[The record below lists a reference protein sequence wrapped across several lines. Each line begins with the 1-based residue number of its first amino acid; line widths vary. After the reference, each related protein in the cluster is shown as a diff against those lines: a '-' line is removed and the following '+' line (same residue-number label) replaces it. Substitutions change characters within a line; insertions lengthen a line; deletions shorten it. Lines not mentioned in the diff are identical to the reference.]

1 LSCRRGP
8 INAIAD
14 ETALKLQ
21 LKLLNSIYIDKSAQK
36 TTNQEVRNC
45 VIRYTLAIPQRTAVK
60 MTLIKRISFS
70 ALLLSAAPVYA
81 GDLEQALLRCSVL
94 ADVSARLGCFDA
106 IAKNAAVPVPES
118 APPGAPVMASAP
130 VAPAAAAA
138 PQTAVQTAIEVANKP
153 PEVAISRMEQDWEL
167 VPSARRGRFNFRPYR
182 DSYLLIANFST
193 STNDTPFEDR
203 EDGIRSKR
211 IELAYQLS
219 FKTKLL
225 EGIGSTPI
233 DLWAAYSQQSFWQ
246 AYNRSQSSP
255 FRDTNYMPEI
265 MLVAPINKSAG
276 AATLRYF
283 SLGAIHASNGQ
294 NSTLSR
300 SWNRMYAEF
309 AGDAG
314 KFGAT
319 VRVWKRLDN
328 AKSDNDNIDIVDF
341 MGRGELRMTYN
352 NAGNEF
358 SMLARRNFST
368 KHGAF
373 QAGWAFP
380 LATNLKGYVHAFSGY
395 GQSLIDYNYARKSIG
410 VGVLMDL

>member
-1 LSCRRGP
+1 MYGS
-8 INAIAD
+8 
-14 ETALKLQ
+14 Q
-21 LKLLNSIYIDKSAQK
+21 
-36 TTNQEVRNC
+36 
-45 VIRYTLAIPQRTAVK
+45 
-60 MTLIKRISFS
+60 MTLIKRISLS

-94 ADVSARLGCFDA
+94 GDVSARLGCFDA
-106 IAKNAAVPVPES
+106 IAKDAVAPVADV
-118 APPGAPVMASAP
+118 APPGAPVIATAATASAT
-130 VAPAAAAA
+130 AA
-138 PQTAVQTAIEVANKP
+138 PQTAVEKTVELANKP
-153 PEVAISRMEQDWEL
+153 PETPISRMEQDWEL
-167 VPSARRGRFNFRPYR
+167 VPSARRGRYNFRPYR

-193 STNDTPFEDR
+193 STNDTPFADIR
-203 EDGIRSKR
+203 PDGIKSKR

-233 DLWAAYSQQSFWQ
+233 DLWAAYTQQSFWQ

-255 FRDTNYMPEI
+255 FRDTNYMPEA
-265 MLVAPINKSAG
+265 MLVLPINKSAG
-276 AATLRYF
+276 PVTLRYA

-294 NSTLSR
+294 SGTLSR

-319 VRVWKRLDN
+319 LRVWKRLDN

-341 MGRGELRMTYN
+341 MGHGDLRVTYN

-358 SMLARRNFST
+358 SALVRRNFNTS
-368 KHGAF
+368 KGAV
-373 QAGWAFP
+373 QVGWAFP
-380 LATNLKGYVHAFSGY
+380 VATNLKGYIHAFGGY
-395 GQSLIDYNYARKSIG
+395 GQSLIDYNYSRKSIG

>member
-1 LSCRRGP
+1 
-8 INAIAD
+8 
-14 ETALKLQ
+14 
-21 LKLLNSIYIDKSAQK
+21 
-36 TTNQEVRNC
+36 
-45 VIRYTLAIPQRTAVK
+45 

-94 ADVSARLGCFDA
+94 GDVSARLGCFDA
-106 IAKNAAVPVPES
+106 IAKDAVAPVADV
-118 APPGAPVMASAP
+118 APPGAPVIASSATASP
-130 VAPAAAAA
+130 TAA
-138 PQTAVQTAIEVANKP
+138 PQTAVAKTVEIANSA
-153 PEVAISRMEQDWEL
+153 PETPISRMEQDWEL
-167 VPSARRGRFNFRPYR
+167 VPSARRGRYNFRPYR

-193 STNDTPFEDR
+193 STNDTPFADR
-203 EDGIRSKR
+203 DDGIKSKR

-255 FRDTNYMPEI
+255 FRDTNYMPEM
-265 MLVAPINKSAG
+265 MLVAPINKSVG
-276 AATLRYF
+276 PATLRYV

-319 VRVWKRLDN
+319 LRVWKRLDN

-380 LATNLKGYVHAFSGY
+380 LATNLKGYVHAFTGY

-410 VGVLMDL
+410 IGVLMDL

>member
-1 LSCRRGP
+1 
-8 INAIAD
+8 
-14 ETALKLQ
+14 
-21 LKLLNSIYIDKSAQK
+21 
-36 TTNQEVRNC
+36 
-45 VIRYTLAIPQRTAVK
+45 

-81 GDLEQALLRCSVL
+81 GDLEQALLRCSAL
-94 ADVSARLGCFDA
+94 GDVSARLGCFDA
-106 IAKNAAVPVPES
+106 IAKNAAAPVPEV
-118 APPGAPVMASAP
+118 APPGAPVIATSPSA
-130 VAPAAAAA
+130 APAGTA
-138 PQTAVQTAIEVANKP
+138 PTAVQTAIAAADKP

-167 VPSARRGRFNFRPYR
+167 VPSARRGRYNFRPYR

-193 STNDTPFEDR
+193 STNDAPFET
-203 EDGIRSKR
+203 ENGTGLKSKR

-233 DLWAAYSQQSFWQ
+233 DLWAAYTQQSFWQ
-246 AYNRSQSSP
+246 AYNRAQSSP
-255 FRDTNYMPEI
+255 FRDTNYMPEV
-265 MLVAPINKSAG
+265 MLVAPINKSIG
-276 AATLRYF
+276 PVTLRYA

-294 NSTLSR
+294 SNNLSR
-300 SWNRMYAEF
+300 SWNRAYAEF

-319 VRVWKRLDN
+319 LRVWKRLDN

-341 MGRGELRMTYN
+341 MGHGELRTTN

-358 SMLARRNFST
+358 SMLLRRNFST
-368 KHGAF
+368 SKGAI
-373 QAGWAFP
+373 QVGWAFP
-380 LATNLKGYVHAFSGY
+380 VATNLKGYIHAFGGY

>member
-1 LSCRRGP
+1 
-8 INAIAD
+8 
-14 ETALKLQ
+14 
-21 LKLLNSIYIDKSAQK
+21 
-36 TTNQEVRNC
+36 
-45 VIRYTLAIPQRTAVK
+45 

-81 GDLEQALLRCSVL
+81 GDLEQALLRCSAL
-94 ADVSARLGCFDA
+94 GDVSARLGCFDA
-106 IAKNAAVPVPES
+106 IAKNAAAPVPEV
-118 APPGAPVMASAP
+118 APPGAPVIATSPSAAP
-130 VAPAAAAA
+130 AATAPAAA
-138 PQTAVQTAIEVANKP
+138 PTAVQTAIAAADKP

-167 VPSARRGRFNFRPYR
+167 VPSARRGRYNFRPYR

-193 STNDTPFEDR
+193 STNDAPFET
-203 EDGIRSKR
+203 ENGTGLKSKR

-233 DLWAAYSQQSFWQ
+233 DLWAAYTQQSFWQ
-246 AYNRSQSSP
+246 AYNRAQSSP
-255 FRDTNYMPEI
+255 FRDTNYMPEV
-265 MLVAPINKSAG
+265 MLVAPINKSVG
-276 AATLRYF
+276 PVTLRYA

-294 NSTLSR
+294 SNNLSR
-300 SWNRMYAEF
+300 SWNRAYAEF

-319 VRVWKRLDN
+319 LRIWKRLDN

-341 MGRGELRMTYN
+341 MGHGELRTTYN

-358 SMLARRNFST
+358 SMLLRRNFST
-368 KHGAF
+368 SKGAI
-373 QAGWAFP
+373 QVGWAFP
-380 LATNLKGYVHAFSGY
+380 VATNLKGYIHAFGGY

>member
-1 LSCRRGP
+1 
-8 INAIAD
+8 
-14 ETALKLQ
+14 
-21 LKLLNSIYIDKSAQK
+21 
-36 TTNQEVRNC
+36 
-45 VIRYTLAIPQRTAVK
+45 
-60 MTLIKRISFS
+60 MTLIKRLSLS

-94 ADVSARLGCFDA
+94 GDVSARLGCFDA
-106 IAKNAAVPVPES
+106 MAKDAVAPVAEV
-118 APPGAPVMASAP
+118 APPGAPVIASTP
-130 VAPAAAAA
+130 KPGTAA
-138 PQTAVQTAIEVANKP
+138 PQTAVEKTIELANKP
-153 PEVAISRMEQDWEL
+153 PETPISRMEQDWEL
-167 VPSARRGRFNFRPYR
+167 VPSARRGRYNFRPYR

-193 STNDTPFEDR
+193 STNDKPFEDIR
-203 EDGIRSKR
+203 PDGIKSKR

-233 DLWAAYSQQSFWQ
+233 DLWAAYTQQSFWQ

-255 FRDTNYMPEI
+255 FRDTNYNPEM
-265 MLVAPINKSAG
+265 MLVLPINKSAG
-276 AATLRYF
+276 PATLRYA
-283 SLGAIHASNGQ
+283 SLGAQHSSNGQ
-294 NSTLSR
+294 SGTLSR

-319 VRVWKRLDN
+319 LRVWKRLDN

-341 MGRGELRMTYN
+341 MGHGDLRVTYN

-358 SMLARRNFST
+358 SMLLRRNFST
-368 KHGAF
+368 SKGAV
-373 QAGWAFP
+373 QVGWAFP
-380 LATNLKGYVHAFSGY
+380 VATNLKGYIHAFGGY
-395 GQSLIDYNYARKSIG
+395 GQSLIDYNYSRKSIG

>member
-1 LSCRRGP
+1 M
-8 INAIAD
+8 
-14 ETALKLQ
+14 Q
-21 LKLLNSIYIDKSAQK
+21 F
-36 TTNQEVRNC
+36 
-45 VIRYTLAIPQRTAVK
+45 K

-94 ADVSARLGCFDA
+94 GDVSARLGCFDA
-106 IAKNAAVPVPES
+106 IAKDAVAPVADV
-118 APPGAPVMASAP
+118 APPGAPVIATSPASP
-130 VAPAAAAA
+130 TAA
-138 PQTAVQTAIEVANKP
+138 PQSAVAKTVEIANSA
-153 PEVAISRMEQDWEL
+153 PETPISRMEQDWEL
-167 VPSARRGRFNFRPYR
+167 VPSARRGRYNFRPYR

-193 STNDTPFEDR
+193 STNDTPFADIR
-203 EDGIRSKR
+203 PDGIKSKR

-233 DLWAAYSQQSFWQ
+233 DLWAAYTQQSFWQ

-255 FRDTNYMPEI
+255 FRDTNYMPEA
-265 MLVAPINKSAG
+265 MFVLPINKSAG
-276 AATLRYF
+276 PVTLRYAA
-283 SLGAIHASNGQ
+283 LGAQHASNGQ
-294 NSTLSR
+294 SGTLSR

-319 VRVWKRLDN
+319 LRVWKRLDN

-341 MGRGELRMTYN
+341 MGRGELRVTYN

-368 KHGAF
+368 DHGAF
-373 QAGWAFP
+373 QVGWAFP
-380 LATNLKGYVHAFSGY
+380 VATNLKGYVHAFSGY
-395 GQSLIDYNYARKSIG
+395 GQSLIDYNYSRKSIG
-410 VGVLMDL
+410 IGVLMDL

>member
-1 LSCRRGP
+1 
-8 INAIAD
+8 
-14 ETALKLQ
+14 
-21 LKLLNSIYIDKSAQK
+21 
-36 TTNQEVRNC
+36 
-45 VIRYTLAIPQRTAVK
+45 
-60 MTLIKRISFS
+60 MTLIKRISLS

-81 GDLEQALLRCSVL
+81 GDVEQALLRCSAL
-94 ADVSARLGCFDA
+94 GDVSARLGCFDA
-106 IAKNAAVPVPES
+106 VAKSAAAPVAEVAPPATPVIATASAADAVPV
-118 APPGAPVMASAP
+118 AQT
-130 VAPAAAAA
+130 AA
-138 PQTAVQTAIEVANKP
+138 PQTAVQTANAVADKP

-193 STNDTPFEDR
+193 STNDTPFADIR
-203 EDGIRSKR
+203 PDGIKSKR

-233 DLWAAYSQQSFWQ
+233 DLWAAYTQQSFWQ

-255 FRDTNYMPEI
+255 FRDTNYMPEM
-265 MLVAPINKSAG
+265 MLVVPINKSAG
-276 AATLRYF
+276 PATLRYA

-294 NSTLSR
+294 SGTLSR

-319 VRVWKRLDN
+319 LRVWKRLDN

-341 MGRGELRMTYN
+341 MGRGDLRVTYN
-352 NAGNEF
+352 NAGNEL
-358 SMLARRNFST
+358 SMLVRRNFST
-368 KHGAF
+368 SKGAV
-373 QAGWAFP
+373 QVGWAFP
-380 LATNLKGYVHAFSGY
+380 VATNLKGYIHAFGGY
-395 GQSLIDYNYARKSIG
+395 GQSLIDYNYSRKSIG